1 MLPTGFV
8 VCVPQAEALV
18 GDLRERFDVS
28 AGTGMPA
35 HITVLFPFMAA
46 DCIDAAVLQAIRQAL
61 AGARAFRFTLARVA
75 RFPATTYLEP
85 EPAAAFIDLTTR
97 LARRFPEFPPFGGEF
112 DTVIPHLTV
121 AHGDAAQADEAQAE
135 LGARLRASGALHGRC
150 DSVLLLESAA
160 GRWRELHRF
169 ALPADAPQA

>member
-1 MLPTGFV
+1 MLPTGFI

-75 RFPATTYLEP
+75 RFPAT
-85 EPAAAFIDLTTR
+85 LTSNPNR
-97 LARRFPEFPPFGGEF
+97 
-112 DTVIPHLTV
+112 
-121 AHGDAAQADEAQAE
+121 
-135 LGARLRASGALHGRC
+135 
-150 DSVLLLESAA
+150 
-160 GRWRELHRF
+160 
-169 ALPADAPQA
+169 PQRSST